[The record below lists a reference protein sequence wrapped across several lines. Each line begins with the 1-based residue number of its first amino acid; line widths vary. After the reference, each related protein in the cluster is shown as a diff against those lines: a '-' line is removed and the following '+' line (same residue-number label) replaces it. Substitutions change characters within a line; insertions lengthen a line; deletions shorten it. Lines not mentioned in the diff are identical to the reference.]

1 MTAAEHA
8 ILEALAVGDRAAA
21 RVLLGRRI
29 QDREQPAPAN
39 TDNERH

>member
-8 ILEALAVGDRAAA
+8 ILAALRVGDRSTA

-29 QDREQPAPAN
+29 QDREQPIPAD